1 MSQMQK
7 NYFLL
12 FLFFTLSISSQSTVQ
27 DDFEGSGTISTWAGD
42 DCSLDTSFAN
52 VFQQGINTSA
62 TVLKYSD
69 TGGQYANV
77 RFDTSANFDLSTNRT
92 FSIKIYISSS
102 DITGNQTN
110 QISLKLQDGSLGS
123 PWSTQ
128 SEIIKTVVLNQWQTI
143 TFDFA
148 NDSYINL
155 DSNSAIPI
163 NRTDFNRVLLQVN
176 GENNTDHVTAY
187 IDDFL
192 YDGTIE
198 DVSGP
203 GSDSV
208 FDNLVWSDE
217 FDGTGALDASKWFHQ
232 TQLPNGSSWYNGEI
246 QHYTNRTANTYLTD
260 GVMHL
265 VAKKET
271 FTDQGVTKQYTSAR
285 LNSKFAFTYGK
296 VEVRAKLPAGVGTWP
311 AIWMLG
317 QNISENGGYWDTTHG
332 SVNWPDCGEVDI
344 IEHWGSN
351 QNYVQ
356 SAMHT
361 PSSSGGTINLGG
373 QTISTAS
380 TNFHI
385 YTLEWTSEK
394 MVFKVD
400 GVEHYTYNPV
410 TKDANTWPFDAPQYL
425 LLNIALQPGISAG
438 FTESAMEIDYVRIYQ
453 QSTLSTVSF
462 NQPDFIYLYPNPIE
476 DKLTIKVDAKLLGK
490 DVRVYSIL
498 GKEVKRFAFKK
509 SDTTYDFSTLKRGVY
524 FIKLEVEGK
533 VYMEKVVK
541 I

>member
-1 MSQMQK
+1 MQK

>member
-1 MSQMQK
+1 MQK

-77 RFDTSANFDLSTNRT
+77 CFDTSANFDLSTNRT

>member
-1 MSQMQK
+1 MQK

-77 RFDTSANFDLSTNRT
+77 CFDTSANFDLSTNRT

-425 LLNIALQPGISAG
+425 LLNIAIQPGISAG

>member
-1 MSQMQK
+1 
-7 NYFLL
+7 
-12 FLFFTLSISSQSTVQ
+12 
-27 DDFEGSGTISTWAGD
+27 
-42 DCSLDTSFAN
+42 
-52 VFQQGINTSA
+52 
-62 TVLKYSD
+62 
-69 TGGQYANV
+69 
-77 RFDTSANFDLSTNRT
+77 
-92 FSIKIYISSS
+92 
-102 DITGNQTN
+102 
-110 QISLKLQDGSLGS
+110 
-123 PWSTQ
+123 
-128 SEIIKTVVLNQWQTI
+128 
-143 TFDFA
+143 
-148 NDSYINL
+148 
-155 DSNSAIPI
+155 
-163 NRTDFNRVLLQVN
+163 
-176 GENNTDHVTAY
+176 
-187 IDDFL
+187 
-192 YDGTIE
+192 
-198 DVSGP
+198 
-203 GSDSV
+203 
-208 FDNLVWSDE
+208 
-217 FDGTGALDASKWFHQ
+217 
-232 TQLPNGSSWYNGEI
+232 
-246 QHYTNRTANTYLTD
+246 
-260 GVMHL
+260 MHL

-344 IEHWGSN
+344 MEHWGSN

-385 YTLEWTSEK
+385 YTLEWTLEK

-425 LLNIALQPGISAG
+425 LLNIAIQPGISAG

-462 NQPDFIYLYPNPIE
+462 NQPDLIYLYPNPIE

>member
-1 MSQMQK
+1 MQK

-176 GENNTDHVTAY
+176 GENNTDHVTVY

>member
-1 MSQMQK
+1 MQK

-77 RFDTSANFDLSTNRT
+77 CFDTSANFDLSTNRT

-344 IEHWGSN
+344 MEHWGSN